1 MKKEELGAT
10 RKIPFSINQLLWRP
24 LMIFPISNVSVFIPH
39 FWFRIPGFDNS
50 FSTLN
55 RLSSIPNDFL
65 FTFHYPP
72 PPALLISIN
81 QLPIRPF
88 IFWKSPHFFRTKWE
102 EPGHCNVL
110 YNSVFSVCGPGNT
123 LYKKDRDWRTS
134 HYLLL
139 VGGLVSMYLIPL
151 QGSIIFIRSLL
162 IGS

>member
-24 LMIFPISNVSVFIPH
+24 LMIFPISNFSVCIPH
-39 FWFRIPGFDNS
+39 VWFPIPGFDNS
-50 FSTLN
+50 SSTLN
-55 RLSSIPNDFL
+55 RLSSIPNDS
-65 FTFHYPP
+65 
-72 PPALLISIN
+72 PALLISIN

-110 YNSVFSVCGPGNT
+110 YNSVCSFCGPGNT
-123 LYKKDRDWRTS
+123 LYYKDRDWRTS

-139 VGGLVSMYLIPL
+139 VGGLASMYLIPI

-162 IGS
+162 ISS